1 MLSFRFSQPDPT
13 YNQSINFSF
22 FLFHFF
28 LHFRKSNGGVHETQQ
43 QKMCSRYKKN
53 IKKISH
59 ERLSDFFFLLSQHG
73 KQQQQWKPSRAFAIQ
88 LNQHGDFFWVP
99 YLIITSSNK
108 FHLIL
113 VMIMYGSQVIF
124 ISFSLRWAF
133 AIVGCGWGVMWC
145 IVYQHNTIPSIY
157 LQWNV
162 EINKMEWKWLIH
174 ITTESYTKLIATSDD
189 DCEMLTSAWTWTRS
203 FFIQRREKS

>member
-1 MLSFRFSQPDPT
+1 MLSFRYSQPDPT

-59 ERLSDFFFLLSQHG
+59 ERLSTFFFFS
-73 KQQQQWKPSRAFAIQ
+73 
-88 LNQHGDFFWVP
+88 LNTESSSSSENRLVHSPFNSTNMEIFFWVP

-174 ITTESYTKLIATSDD
+174 ITTKPYTKLIATSDD
-189 DCEMLTSAWTWTRS
+189 DCKMLTSAWTWTRS